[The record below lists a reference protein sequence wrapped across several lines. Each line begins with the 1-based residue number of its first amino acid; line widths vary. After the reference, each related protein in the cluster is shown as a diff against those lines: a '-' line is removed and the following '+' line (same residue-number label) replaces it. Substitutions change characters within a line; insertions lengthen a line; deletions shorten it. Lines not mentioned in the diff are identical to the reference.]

1 MKILISLAVAFTL
14 LLSVACAG
22 EVPATDPA
30 PDLDATV
37 EARMAATIAAMPIPT
52 PTATAAPTP
61 TATPTPVPTSTPVPE
76 PTATRRP
83 TSTPHPTPTP
93 VPTLSPG
100 VALSEMVKRVRP
112 AVVRIESNISRGSGA
127 IFNTQ
132 DRTAFIV
139 TNHHVVEGFAEVTV
153 TINDSTR
160 FTGTV
165 MGTDPVRDLAVV
177 TICCGNFP
185 TLSFGSA
192 SILEPGD
199 EVVAIGYVL
208 GLSGEATI
216 TRGIVSAT
224 RYDSSRQSEVI
235 QTDAALN
242 PGNSGGPMLSMTG
255 QIVGI
260 NTFRI
265 EESDGG
271 RATQGLGFA
280 VSEET
285 VQQILPSLKVGS
297 PQPMPSPT
305 RPPTSTP
312 TRAPTS
318 TPTRAPT
325 STATRPPSAQSPRP
339 IRPTPAAIDEI
350 GFGPI
355 DGKLRHDP
363 SVNVIK
369 THYSGINLSDMIVSA
384 TFVNPYAASTHSWDY
399 GFILRSTGRGPDAI
413 FFQVVVASQGGWE
426 VSWRHGDDS
435 ENQHIASGTLGRFD
449 TTEGGENILWL
460 AAIDDRG
467 LFFVNREFVAT
478 LDLSAISDRGDI
490 AIMTGA
496 YEGDEKTGAVTSFE
510 DFQIFALRKE
520 YGPAIG
526 TLRKEPGFVAEHE
539 SGVWT
544 RDLVAQTE
552 CASPQGKNW
561 DCGFI
566 FRAPESGRLEV
577 VGITGHG
584 IWLHNSRDVGDDEYT
599 DVADGRLSEVG
610 AALTS
615 SNSLILL
622 AIEGGGLFFV
632 NGQLVA
638 RLDLSHNQDYGGVS
652 VMGDFFLDHNGSPSF
667 SDFNVWTP

>member
-14 LLSVACAG
+14 LLSVACAS
-22 EVPATDPA
+22 EVPATAPV

-37 EARMAATIAAMPIPT
+37 EARMAATIAALPIPT
-52 PTATAAPTP
+52 PTVTAAPTP
-61 TATPTPVPTSTPVPE
+61 TATPRPVSTATPTPE
-76 PTATRRP
+76 PTATRWP
-83 TSTPHPTPTP
+83 TSTPPPTPTP

-112 AVVRIESNISRGSGA
+112 AVVRIESNTGRGSGA
-127 IFNTQ
+127 IFETQ
-132 DRTAFIV
+132 DRTAYIV

-153 TINDSTR
+153 TINESTR

-192 SILEPGD
+192 SVLESGD

-216 TRGIVSAT
+216 TRGIVSAM
-224 RYDSSRQSEVI
+224 RYDPDLQSEVI

-265 EESDGG
+265 EESDEG

-297 PQPMPSPT
+297 PQPTPFPT
-305 RPPTSTP
+305 RPPN
-312 TRAPTS
+312 
-318 TPTRAPT
+318 
-325 STATRPPSAQSPRP
+325 
-339 IRPTPAAIDEI
+339 PTPVTVQEV

-355 DGKLRHDP
+355 DGELWHDP
-363 SVNVIK
+363 SVELIK
-369 THYSGINLSDMIVSA
+369 THYARVNLSDIIVSA
-384 TFVNPYAASTHSWDY
+384 TFINPYSASSSDWDY
-399 GFILRSTGRGPDAI
+399 GFTLRDSGSGSSAR
-413 FFQVVVASQGGWE
+413 FFQIVLTSKGRWE
-426 VSWRHGDDS
+426 LAWREGSDS
-435 ENQHIASGTLGRFD
+435 ENQHIASGTLGSFD

-490 AIMTGA
+490 AVITGA

-526 TLRKEPGFVAEHE
+526 TLSKEPGFVAEHE

-552 CASPQGKNW
+552 CGSPPGRNW

-566 FRAPESGRLEV
+566 FRVPESGRLEV
-577 VGITGHG
+577 VGITGG
-584 IWLHNSRDVGDDEYT
+584 GSWFHNTRDVGDYEYT
-599 DVADGRLSEVG
+599 DVADGRLSEVD

-622 AIEGGGLFFV
+622 AFEYGGLFFV

-638 RLDLSHNQDYGGVS
+638 RLDLSHNQDHGGVS
-652 VMGDFFLDHNGSPSF
+652 VMGDFFLDHQGSPSF
-667 SDFNVWTP
+667 SNFNVWTP